1 MGKMDLEIDDFM
13 NYCEYRNLSKKT
25 LLSYEQTLR
34 LFSRYLIDTY
44 KINRSEQ
51 VTQQIILNY
60 INDTKERGKY
70 TVVANENTKKTNNP
84 QNRGDYG
91 KKVSIVTLNN
101 YIRNLK
107 VYFNY
112 MYENRIIKKNPTQK
126 IKLIHVPRKAKGYMN
141 DIEVNNLL
149 KCFDLSRFH
158 EYRDCVI
165 TELLFDTGMRLGECL
180 LIKEKTDINFAERT
194 IFLPADNTKGK
205 KDRYVF
211 FSVQMATELK
221 RWLQYKDRY
230 KESEYVFCT
239 IKGTVLQERSFESN
253 FTNYGER
260 IGKKEINPHLLRNNF
275 AKRFLMNGG
284 DIFTLSKI
292 LGHSSIKVTEQCY
305 LDLQTEDLKKQYE
318 KHSPLMNLKK
328 GNKAVASN

>member
-1 MGKMDLEIDDFM
+1 MEKMDLEIDDFM

-34 LFSRYLIDTY
+34 LFSRYLIDTH

>member
-1 MGKMDLEIDDFM
+1 MDLEIDDFM

-253 FTNYGER
+253 FSNYGER

-292 LGHSSIKVTEQCY
+292 LEHSSIKVTEQCY

>member
-1 MGKMDLEIDDFM
+1 MEKMDLEIDDFM

-221 RWLQYKDRY
+221 RCLQYKDRY

-253 FTNYGER
+253 FSNYGER

>member
-1 MGKMDLEIDDFM
+1 MDLEIDDFM

-253 FTNYGER
+253 FSNYGER

>member
-1 MGKMDLEIDDFM
+1 MEKMDLEIDDFM

-141 DIEVNNLL
+141 DIEFNNLL

-253 FTNYGER
+253 FSNYGER

>member
-1 MGKMDLEIDDFM
+1 MEKMDLEIDDFM

>member
-1 MGKMDLEIDDFM
+1 MDLEIDDFM

-141 DIEVNNLL
+141 EREVNNLL

-253 FTNYGER
+253 FSNYGER

-305 LDLQTEDLKKQYE
+305 LDLQTEDLKKQYD

>member
-1 MGKMDLEIDDFM
+1 MEKMDLEIDDFM

-25 LLSYEQTLR
+25 LLSYEQSLR
-34 LFSRYLIDTY
+34 LFSRYLMDTY

-84 QNRGDYG
+84 QNRGGYG
-91 KKVSIVTLNN
+91 KKVSMVTLNN

-112 MYENRIIKKNPTQK
+112 MYDNRIIKKNPTQK

>member
-1 MGKMDLEIDDFM
+1 MEKMDLEIDDFM

-318 KHSPLMNLKK
+318 KHSPLMNLKN

>member
-1 MGKMDLEIDDFM
+1 
-13 NYCEYRNLSKKT
+13 
-25 LLSYEQTLR
+25 
-34 LFSRYLIDTY
+34 
-44 KINRSEQ
+44 
-51 VTQQIILNY
+51 
-60 INDTKERGKY
+60 
-70 TVVANENTKKTNNP
+70 
-84 QNRGDYG
+84 
-91 KKVSIVTLNN
+91 
-101 YIRNLK
+101 
-107 VYFNY
+107 

-158 EYRDCVI
+158 EYRDCII

-253 FTNYGER
+253 FSNYGER

>member
-1 MGKMDLEIDDFM
+1 MEKMDLEIDDFM

-253 FTNYGER
+253 FSNYGER
-260 IGKKEINPHLLRNNF
+260 IGKKEINPHSLRNNF

>member
-1 MGKMDLEIDDFM
+1 MEKMDLEIDDFM

-253 FTNYGER
+253 FSNYGER

-318 KHSPLMNLKK
+318 KHSPFMNLKK

>member
-1 MGKMDLEIDDFM
+1 MEKMDLEIDDFM

-44 KINRSEQ
+44 KINSSEHL
-51 VTQQIILNY
+51 TQQIILNY
-60 INDTKERGKY
+60 INDNKERVKY

-253 FTNYGER
+253 FSNYGER

>member
-1 MGKMDLEIDDFM
+1 MEKMDLEIDDFM

-25 LLSYEQTLR
+25 LLSYEQSLR
-34 LFSRYLIDTY
+34 LFSRYLMDTY

-253 FTNYGER
+253 FSNYGER

>member
-1 MGKMDLEIDDFM
+1 MEKMDLEIDDFM

-253 FTNYGER
+253 FSNYGER

>member
-1 MGKMDLEIDDFM
+1 MDLEIDDFM

-25 LLSYEQTLR
+25 LLSYEQSLR
-34 LFSRYLIDTY
+34 LFSRYLMDTY

>member
-1 MGKMDLEIDDFM
+1 MEKMDLEIDDFM

-25 LLSYEQTLR
+25 LLSYEQSLR
-34 LFSRYLIDTY
+34 LFSRYLMDTY

-84 QNRGDYG
+84 LNRGDYG
-91 KKVSIVTLNN
+91 KKVSMVTLNN

-112 MYENRIIKKNPTQK
+112 MYDNRIIKKNPTQK

-253 FTNYGER
+253 FSNYGER

>member
-1 MGKMDLEIDDFM
+1 MDLEIDDFM

-180 LIKEKTDINFAERT
+180 LIKEKTDINFVERT

-253 FTNYGER
+253 FSNYGER

>member
-1 MGKMDLEIDDFM
+1 MEKMDLEIDDFM

-239 IKGTVLQERSFESN
+239 NKGTVLQERSFESN

>member
-1 MGKMDLEIDDFM
+1 MEKMDLEIDDFM

-253 FTNYGER
+253 FSNYGER

-328 GNKAVASN
+328 GNRAVASN

>member
-1 MGKMDLEIDDFM
+1 MEKMDLEIDDFM

-180 LIKEKTDINFAERT
+180 LIKEKTDINYAERT

-253 FTNYGER
+253 FSNYGER

>member
-1 MGKMDLEIDDFM
+1 MDLEIDDFM

-253 FTNYGER
+253 FSNYCER

>member
-1 MGKMDLEIDDFM
+1 MEKMDLEIDDFM

-70 TVVANENTKKTNNP
+70 TVVANENTKKTNNL

-253 FTNYGER
+253 FSNYGER

>member
-1 MGKMDLEIDDFM
+1 MEKMDLEIDDFM

-239 IKGTVLQERSFESN
+239 IKGTVLQERSFVSN
-253 FTNYGER
+253 FSNYGER

>member
-1 MGKMDLEIDDFM
+1 MEKMDLEIDDFM

-126 IKLIHVPRKAKGYMN
+126 IKLIHVPRKAKGDMN

-253 FTNYGER
+253 FSNYGER

>member
-1 MGKMDLEIDDFM
+1 MDLEIDDFM

-253 FTNYGER
+253 FSNYGER

-318 KHSPLMNLKK
+318 KHSPFMNLKK

>member
-1 MGKMDLEIDDFM
+1 MDLEIDDFM

-239 IKGTVLQERSFESN
+239 IKVTVLQERSFESN
-253 FTNYGER
+253 FSNYGER

>member
-1 MGKMDLEIDDFM
+1 MDLEIDDFM

>member
-1 MGKMDLEIDDFM
+1 MEKMDLEIDDFM
-13 NYCEYRNLSKKT
+13 NYCEYRNSSKKT

>member
-1 MGKMDLEIDDFM
+1 MEKMDLEIDDFM

-25 LLSYEQTLR
+25 LLSYEQSLR
-34 LFSRYLIDTY
+34 LFSRYLMDTY

-84 QNRGDYG
+84 LNRGDYG
-91 KKVSIVTLNN
+91 KKVSMVTLNN

-112 MYENRIIKKNPTQK
+112 MYDNRIIKKNPTQK

-239 IKGTVLQERSFESN
+239 IKRTVLQERSFESN
-253 FTNYGER
+253 FSNYGER

-328 GNKAVASN
+328 ENKAVASN

>member
-1 MGKMDLEIDDFM
+1 MDLEIDDFM

-318 KHSPLMNLKK
+318 KHSPLMNLKN

>member
-1 MGKMDLEIDDFM
+1 MEKMDLEIDDFM

-112 MYENRIIKKNPTQK
+112 MYKNRIIKKNPTQK

-253 FTNYGER
+253 FSNYGER